1 METAVV
7 DLCFVSMWTVF
18 VGLCSAAM
26 PMGTAVVGL
35 CFESMRTA
43 VVGLCSVSM
52 WTAVFVGLCSMSMW
66 TAVCMIV
73 FSVQVR
79 KYLLMLDPRKSHVKY
94 WRPQILL
101 MVANPRQSCQLMD
114 FINDIKKSGLY
125 VIGHVQTGR
134 LDDHQN
140 DPVND
145 VLPQWLKVRGLD

>member
-1 METAVV
+1 
-7 DLCFVSMWTVF
+7 
-18 VGLCSAAM
+18 
-26 PMGTAVVGL
+26 MGTAVERL
-35 CFESMRTA
+35 CSLSMR
-43 VVGLCSVSM
+43 
-52 WTAVFVGLCSMSMW
+52 

-145 VLPQWLKVRGLD
+145 VLPQWLKVRGFGLMLPSLLMYACMCVCYCNYCYCYCCPVLPLCEVDGQYRNLLYYYYYY